1 MRHRLPRSSPSTKAR
16 GALSGLS
23 ARLAPRAGLMLG
35 LTCAVALT
43 AGAALVLPAQPTAT
57 AQAAMP
63 ALNVAAASAQ
73 VTSAAPTGQGSAAPT
88 TAVATTSGATTSGI
102 TTSAATSSAA
112 DAALAAAHRADQQ
125 KQQPAA
131 AVPVNASCS
140 LSVPADPTSAAG
152 LATPYLL
159 TATDRQAGA
168 CHEANPDQSAFVE
181 AAVLNTDTGAVGIYH
196 PLVVD
201 SGTTPAFAPVPVS
214 LPLHNVVGIWFGFNG
229 DTVKLTG
236 PGAAGCVNGLRGS
249 LFGQFAYCN
258 APAFFA
264 QANSAIGAGKL
275 VVPALGTGTDGL
287 PCPTTRDFGVVDQDQ
302 SDNLATSYR
311 VVGGRMAQDISAAAA
326 GTKLSN
332 GSDEGLLAKAIDP
345 ALGCTPWTAPDL
357 TTGSATMVPA
367 LALNELSAAAHQ
379 AAPVALVPTSDPM
392 VLVGG
397 ATSAAK
403 TNLYRAGV
411 DMAPL
416 AAGQTPE
423 AYCTDLQQIA
433 PHRLAAARAQ
443 FTGAAAPAGNPG
455 TLYAFLL
462 ARYRSALPL
471 LGCSQAG

>member
-1 MRHRLPRSSPSTKAR
+1 
-16 GALSGLS
+16 
-23 ARLAPRAGLMLG
+23 
-35 LTCAVALT
+35 
-43 AGAALVLPAQPTAT
+43 
-57 AQAAMP
+57 MP
-63 ALNVAAASAQ
+63 ALNVAAASAPA
-73 VTSAAPTGQGSAAPT
+73 TSAAHATQGKAAPT
-88 TAVATTSGATTSGI
+88 TAAAPTSAVAPGAT
-102 TTSAATSSAA
+102 
-112 DAALAAAHRADQQ
+112 AALSSAHRADQP
-125 KQQPAA
+125 KQQPDAA
-131 AVPVNASCS
+131 TPVNASCS
-140 LSVPADPTSAAG
+140 LRVPANPTSAAG

-168 CHEANPDQSAFVE
+168 CHEANPGQSAFVE
-181 AAVLNTDTGAVGIYH
+181 AAVLNLDTGAVGIYH

-214 LPLHNVVGIWFGFNG
+214 LPLHNVVGVWFGFNG
-229 DTVKLTG
+229 DTLKLTG
-236 PGAAGCVNGLRGS
+236 QGAASCVNGLRGS

-264 QANSAIGAGKL
+264 QANSAIRAGKL

-311 VVGGRMAQDISAAAA
+311 LVRGRMAQDISAASS

-357 TTGSATMVPA
+357 TTGSATMTPA

-416 AAGQTPE
+416 AAAQTPQ
-423 AYCTDLQQIA
+423 AYCTDLEQTA
-433 PHRLAAARAQ
+433 PQRFAGARAQ
-443 FTGAAAPAGNPG
+443 LKGASAPAGNPG

-462 ARYRSALPL
+462 ARYQGTLQI
-471 LGCSQAG
+471 LGCPKVR